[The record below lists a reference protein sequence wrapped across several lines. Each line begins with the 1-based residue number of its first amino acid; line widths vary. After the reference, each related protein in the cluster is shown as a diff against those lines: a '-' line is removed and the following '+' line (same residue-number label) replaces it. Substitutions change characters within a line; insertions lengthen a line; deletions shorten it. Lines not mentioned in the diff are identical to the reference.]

1 MKTLII
7 LRHADAEDQTAGGAD
22 IDRPL
27 TDLGRD
33 QAGRQGRFLRQTGVM
48 VERVIASSARRV
60 QETAAAL
67 VEASG
72 NGLAPESVEALYNAP
87 GEVLLEYVRGM
98 PDEFSTLLLVAHM
111 PGVAQLLSL
120 LTTEHVDLDLIYSPC
135 TMAAVQF
142 ESDSW
147 QEMDYGVGVLTL
159 FLPPILPLS

>member
-7 LRHADAEDQTAGGAD
+7 LRHADAAEQTSGESD
-22 IDRPL
+22 HERPL
-27 TDLGRD
+27 SDLGRE
-33 QAGRQGRFLRQTGVM
+33 QAGRQGRFLRETGVK
-48 VERVIASSARRV
+48 VERIVASSARRV

-67 VEASG
+67 IEASG

-98 PDEFSTLLLVAHM
+98 PDDFSALLLAAHM

-135 TMAAVQF
+135 TLAAVQF
-142 ESDSW
+142 EADSW
-147 QEMDYGVGVLTL
+147 QDLDYGVGMLTL
-159 FLPPILPLS
+159 FLPPILPRS